1 MSFCP
6 QTVDIT
12 LLIFTHIVQFLRGE
26 GVRTDIGSLFQA
38 REVATGNVDIPMQ
51 ARR

>member
-1 MSFCP
+1 MNFRP

-12 LLIFTHIVQFLRGE
+12 LLIFTQLVQFSRG
-26 GVRTDIGSLFQA
+26 GAVRTDTDNLFQA
-38 REVATGNVDIPMQ
+38 REVATRNVDIPMQ